1 MDATA
6 IDAPDGY
13 FDIAVFALSLHHLPP
28 PVAARVFA
36 EGTRAANKLLIID
49 LDRPPSLLHIIRL
62 AAWLP
67 FAPVLPLAHDGVIS
81 SLRSYSPSA
90 LRALA
95 NYADPAISLQLRGG
109 LLGPQV
115 VVASRR

>member
-28 PVAARVFA
+28 PVAARVFT
-36 EGTRAANKLLIID
+36 EGTRAANKLLMA
-49 LDRPPSLLHIIRL
+49 RPPSLLHIMRL

-90 LRALA
+90 LWALA
-95 NYADPAISLQLRGG
+95 NYADPAISVQLRSG